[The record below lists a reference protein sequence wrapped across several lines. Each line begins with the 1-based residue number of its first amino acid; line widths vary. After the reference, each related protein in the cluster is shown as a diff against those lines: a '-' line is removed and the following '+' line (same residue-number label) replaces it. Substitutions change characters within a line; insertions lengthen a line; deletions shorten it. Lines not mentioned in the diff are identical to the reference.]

1 MRYQTIPCAIAATVL
16 AFALAAPAGALAKKP
31 KKEPVATETIDGLV
45 LVEGAKSAYVKP
57 GADFTPYTKIMLL
70 DCQVAFREDYVR
82 DYNRGRTGSN
92 RLRSS
97 DIERIKEDV
106 AGLFREVFTEVLSEK
121 DGYEIVDEAGDDVL
135 LIRPAIIEL
144 DITAPDT
151 RSTGRTRNFTSSSGS
166 ATILIE
172 LYDSVSGAI
181 LARAAEFKESK
192 YRGGNLSY
200 TNSVTN
206 RSDAKRIFKDWAK
219 RLRARL
225 DEYHGE

>member
-1 MRYQTIPCAIAATVL
+1 MPRISIPSAIAIAIAAL
-16 AFALAAPAGALAKKP
+16 ALTSPADALAKKP
-31 KKEPVATETIDGLV
+31 KKEPVPTETVDGLV

-57 GADFTPYTKIMLL
+57 GADFSPYTKIMLL
-70 DCQVAFREDYVR
+70 DCYVAFREDYVR

-92 RLRSS
+92 RLRTS
-97 DIERIKEDV
+97 DIERIKADV
-106 AGLFREVFTEVLSEK
+106 AGLFREVFAEELSK
-121 DGYEIVDEAGDDVL
+121 DGGYEIVDEPAEDVL

-166 ATILIE
+166 ATIFIE

-225 DEYHGE
+225 DEYHGK